1 MNQKARALLRKIT
14 FLFILLGFIDYVVAY
29 GLPHWAKY
37 TTTAGQIH
45 RYGLFMTCIQ
55 DFIKSEC
62 DTFHLANIDGKVD
75 LCNASPLSGNVTKK
89 RCEVCVQKWHQ
100 VGLKFT
106 FRNFYPPPFLS
117 AANVTFYS
125 TYKYVHCKKEIVCR
139 ALKKTLQQLVLYSS
153 VFAVCVHSF
162 RDWHRN
168 CCQPFP

>member
-75 LCNASPLSGNVTKK
+75 LCNSSPSSGNVTPKK

-106 FRNFYPPPFLS
+106 FRNFYFLCFSMEFDILFSDLKITCTCSLPPPPLLLLQMCLFL
-117 AANVTFYS
+117 
-125 TYKYVHCKKEIVCR
+125 
-139 ALKKTLQQLVLYSS
+139 
-153 VFAVCVHSF
+153 
-162 RDWHRN
+162 
-168 CCQPFP
+168 

>member
-75 LCNASPLSGNVTKK
+75 LCNASPLSGNVTQKK

-106 FRNFYPPPFLS
+106 FRNFYFLCFSMEFDILFSGLKITFICSPHPPFCCKFDFL
-117 AANVTFYS
+117 FI
-125 TYKYVHCKKEIVCR
+125 VHISMYICR
-139 ALKKTLQQLVLYSS
+139 ALKKTPTTT
-153 VFAVCVHSF
+153 CVI
-162 RDWHRN
+162 
-168 CCQPFP
+168 

>member
-37 TTTAGQIH
+37 TTAAGQIH

-75 LCNASPLSGNVTKK
+75 PFVRKCNKKALWSLCTEMASSWIKI
-89 RCEVCVQKWHQ
+89 R
-100 VGLKFT
+100 F
-106 FRNFYPPPFLS
+106 
-117 AANVTFYS
+117 
-125 TYKYVHCKKEIVCR
+125 
-139 ALKKTLQQLVLYSS
+139 
-153 VFAVCVHSF
+153 
-162 RDWHRN
+162 
-168 CCQPFP
+168 